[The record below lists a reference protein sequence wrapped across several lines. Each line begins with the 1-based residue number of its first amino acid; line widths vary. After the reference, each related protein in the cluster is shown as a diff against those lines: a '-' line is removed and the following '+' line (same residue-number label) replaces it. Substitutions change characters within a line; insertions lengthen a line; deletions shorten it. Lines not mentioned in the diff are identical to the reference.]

1 MEETLII
8 NELIAKTADIDLADL
23 PMSIRLYNCL
33 RRGGYAT
40 LTDVMIEAPDKFS
53 QIRNFGKTSEQEL
66 MTIIQFARTASRE
79 QILDYCQKKVWVE
92 SQKLTLRRSRWG
104 LMSLLTIL
112 AVLQS
117 VNMCWEKE

>member
-40 LTDVMIEAPDKFS
+40 LTDVMIEAPDKFL

-79 QILDYCQKKVWVE
+79 QILDYCQKKGMGGIPE
-92 SQKLTLRRSRWG
+92 INSTQEG
-104 LMSLLTIL
+104 
-112 AVLQS
+112 
-117 VNMCWEKE
+117 

>member
-66 MTIIQFARTASRE
+66 MTIVM
-79 QILDYCQKKVWVE
+79 ILNWKVLVR
-92 SQKLTLRRSRWG
+92 LY
-104 LMSLLTIL
+104 LLGSGMI
-112 AVLQS
+112 
-117 VNMCWEKE
+117 MD

>member
-1 MEETLII
+1 
-8 NELIAKTADIDLADL
+8 
-23 PMSIRLYNCL
+23 MSIRLYNCL

-117 VNMCWEKE
+117 VNMCWEKNRFFVCYVSER